1 MEKIIKPVNGWLML
15 IITPLLFLAAVF
27 FFLYLYNL
35 AGTIICLIAGVL
47 TLGGYMAIEPNEGRV
62 CTLFGAYK
70 GTVKESGFGWINPF
84 YSKRSIT
91 LRAQN
96 LETSQIKVN
105 DKPGNPIVIGA
116 IVVWK
121 VEDTYKASFD
131 VNGYGSFVNTQSEAA
146 LRKIAS
152 EYAYDNIEDEHATV
166 TLRSSSQE
174 INDILVHE
182 ISERLKIAG
191 IHVVEARISHLA
203 YAPEIAGAML
213 QRQQASAIVSARSK
227 IVEGAVGMVEMALKE
242 LSSKDIIELDEEK
255 KATMVSNLL
264 VVLCGERAAS
274 PVINTGTLIQ

>member
-1 MEKIIKPVNGWLML
+1 MEKIIKPINGWIML
-15 IITPLLFLAAVF
+15 FVTPILLLLAAYFVVFLQNPFLAAPF
-27 FFLYLYNL
+27 
-35 AGTIICLIAGVL
+35 LIAGVL
-47 TLGGYMAIEPNEGRV
+47 SLGGFMAIEPNEGRV

-70 GTVKESGFGWINPF
+70 GTVKEGGFGWINPF
-84 YSKRSIT
+84 YSKKSIT

-131 VNGYGSFVNTQSEAA
+131 VNGYGTFVNTQSEAA

-152 EYAYDNIEDEHATV
+152 ECAYDTNEDEHASI
-166 TLRSSSQE
+166 TLRTSSQA

-191 IHVVEARISHLA
+191 IRVVEARISHLA

-227 IVEGAVGMVEMALKE
+227 IVEGAVGMVEMALRE
-242 LSSKDIIELDEEK
+242 LAEKGIVELDGDK

-264 VVLCGERAAS
+264 VVLCGERSAS
-274 PVINTGTLIQ
+274 PVINTGTLVQ

>member
-15 IITPLLFLAAVF
+15 ILAPVLFLAAVYF
-27 FFLYLYNL
+27 MAIQQNPVIAVPLFL
-35 AGTIICLIAGVL
+35 AGGL
-47 TLGGYMAIEPNEGRV
+47 TLGGFMAIEPNEGRV
-62 CTLFGAYK
+62 CTLFGTYK
-70 GTVKESGFGWINPF
+70 GTIKESGFGWINPF
-84 YSKRSIT
+84 YRKRTIT

-121 VEDTYKASFD
+121 VEDTYKACFE

-152 EYAYDNIEDEHATV
+152 EYAYDNIEDEHAMV